1 MRRNVPAGL
10 TTAVAGA
17 LVLALASPT
26 PAQTAAESA
35 RRLIAGYHQDP
46 SRLDQARDL
55 LDKELARDRRV
66 ELMILLSRVHFL
78 LGDVRAVTDEDKL
91 AAYGRGREM
100 GQRAIELAP
109 RSEEAHVWYAINT
122 GRWGQT
128 KGVMRSLFLLPTV
141 REELDVIFA
150 INPRS
155 VRGHAL
161 AGNVFFEVPGLLG
174 GDRKKAEEHYRKGL
188 ALDPRFTV
196 LRVDL
201 ARLLIASGRHAEARR
216 ELERVVSETAPTSL
230 ADWTVKDLPRAR
242 TLLESLKDRK

>member
-1 MRRNVPAGL
+1 MLPRPL
-10 TTAVAGA
+10 TTAVVA
-17 LVLALASPT
+17 LVVLASASSVS
-26 PAQTAAESA
+26 AQSAAETA
-35 RRLIAGYHQDP
+35 RRLIARYHEDP
-46 SRLDQARDL
+46 RRLDQARAL
-55 LDKELARDRRV
+55 LEKELTRDRQV
-66 ELMILLSRVHFL
+66 ELMALLSRVYFL
-78 LGDVRAVTDEDKL
+78 IGEVRATTDEDKL
-91 AAYGRGREM
+91 AAYARGREI
-100 GQRAIELAP
+100 GQRAVELAP
-109 RSEEAHVWYAINT
+109 RSEDAHVWYAINT

-161 AGNVFFEVPGLLG
+161 AGNVLFEVPPLVG

-188 ALDPRFTV
+188 EIDPRFTV

-201 ARLLIASGRHAEARR
+201 ARLLIAAGRQAEARR
-216 ELERVVSETAPTSL
+216 ELERVVSETAPTSP
-230 ADWTVKDLPRAR
+230 ADWTIKDLPRAR